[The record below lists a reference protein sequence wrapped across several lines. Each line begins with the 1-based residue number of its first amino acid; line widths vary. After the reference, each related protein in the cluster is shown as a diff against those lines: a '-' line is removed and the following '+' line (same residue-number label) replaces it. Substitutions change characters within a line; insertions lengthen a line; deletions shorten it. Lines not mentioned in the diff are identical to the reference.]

1 LRASEARFC
10 YQWSAIFGFSRA
22 PSTKCFVVSGHP
34 PRLAGKEREMSDK
47 VQFQTNV
54 PVEIALK
61 YNDGKEVNGQYGD
74 QVLYTLT
81 DGRVMYVP
89 PIVKRKIDELGIG
102 RGELFTLT
110 KAEKKNGT
118 RRTIEWL
125 IAAAERGERDIQTSD
140 QQVTGRQRRNGAA
153 PGEAVAGNG
162 HARRPSASSDAK
174 GFLVT
179 GQGQFLLQALAA
191 AVDAAATTE
200 RYATAC
206 GVELQ
211 FTSEDVREIGL
222 KIYTTGVK

>member
-1 LRASEARFC
+1 
-10 YQWSAIFGFSRA
+10 
-22 PSTKCFVVSGHP
+22 
-34 PRLAGKEREMSDK
+34 MSDK

-54 PVEIALK
+54 PVEVALK

-89 PIVKRKIDELGIG
+89 PIVKRRIDELGIE

-125 IAAAERGERDIQTSD
+125 VAPGECGERQGQTRD
-140 QQVTGRQRRNGAA
+140 QQVTERERRNGAA
-153 PGEAVAGNG
+153 GQAVAGNG
-162 HARRPSASSDAK
+162 HVRRSTASGDAK

-179 GQGQFLLQALAA
+179 GQGQFLLQSLAA

-222 KIYTTGVK
+222 RIYTTGVK

>member
-1 LRASEARFC
+1 
-10 YQWSAIFGFSRA
+10 
-22 PSTKCFVVSGHP
+22 
-34 PRLAGKEREMSDK
+34 MNDK

-61 YNDGKEVNGQYGD
+61 YGDGKEVSGHYGD
-74 QVLYTLT
+74 QVMYTLT
-81 DGRVMYVP
+81 DDRVMYVP
-89 PIVKRKIDELGIG
+89 PIVKRRIEELGIG

-125 IAAAERGERDIQTSD
+125 VTTGEREESDTQTSD
-140 QQVTGRQRRNGAA
+140 QEVNGRQRRDGAA
-153 PGEAVAGNG
+153 GAAVSGNG
-162 HARRPSASSDAK
+162 HVRRPSVSGDAK

-179 GQGQFLLQALAA
+179 GSGQFLLQALAA

-222 KIYTTGVK
+222 RIYTTGAK

>member
-1 LRASEARFC
+1 MSE
-10 YQWSAIFGFSRA
+10 
-22 PSTKCFVVSGHP
+22 
-34 PRLAGKEREMSDK
+34 K

-54 PVEIALK
+54 SIDVALK
-61 YNDGKEVNGQYGD
+61 YNDGKEVTGQYGD

-89 PIVKRKIDELGIG
+89 PIVKKKIDELGIG
-102 RGELFTLT
+102 RGELCTIT

-118 RRTIEWL
+118 RRTIEWVV
-125 IAAAERGERDIQTSD
+125 ATDGSGDRKTQSRV
-140 QQVTGRQRRNGAA
+140 QQPNGQAPDQRRHGAGSA
-153 PGEAVAGNG
+153 PGNGNG
-162 HARRPSASSDAK
+162 HRSRNEAR

-191 AVDAAATTE
+191 AVDAAAATE

-206 GVELQ
+206 GVDLQ

-222 KIYTTGVK
+222 NIFATGIK

>member
-1 LRASEARFC
+1 
-10 YQWSAIFGFSRA
+10 
-22 PSTKCFVVSGHP
+22 
-34 PRLAGKEREMSDK
+34 MSDK
-47 VQFQTNV
+47 VQFQTNI
-54 PVEIALK
+54 PIEIALK
-61 YNDGKEVNGQYGD
+61 YGDGKEVSGQYGD
-74 QVLYTLT
+74 QVMYTLT
-81 DGRVMYVP
+81 DDRVMYVP
-89 PIVKRKIDELGIG
+89 PIVKRRIEELGIG

-125 IAAAERGERDIQTSD
+125 VAVGEREERATQNT
-140 QQVTGRQRRNGAA
+140 QELNGRQRRNGAA
-153 PGEAVAGNG
+153 GEAVAGNG

-179 GQGQFLLQALAA
+179 GQGQFLLESLAA

-222 KIYTTGVK
+222 RIFDMGAHT